1 MNIRALVAE
10 VVGTFTLVA
19 VGSLGIGSALTITN
33 GQVDTLIIQLFVP
46 FTFGLGLMAAI
57 AIGGHASGGHF
68 NPAVTLAAY
77 FDGRVDAKNA
87 LGYVVAQ
94 VIGAFGASLAL
105 LLVTSMLVV
114 KGTVNA
120 PGPTGAGTGAQELH
134 AFSVEIILTAIFV
147 AVILTVT
154 RKAPDQAIIVIPL
167 TLVAIH
173 FAAIPISGAS
183 VNPVR
188 SLAPAVVS
196 STYASLWIYLIAPFA
211 GSAIGWAIYRFLTPP
226 EDDPEEL
233 EYVDEDLEAVLEEMD
248 DDEDEDDAEVD
259 RTRGRRR

>member
-1 MNIRALVAE
+1 VNIRALVAE
-10 VVGTFTLVA
+10 AFGTFTLIIF
-19 VGSLGIGSALTITN
+19 GSLGIASALTITN

-77 FDGRVDAKNA
+77 FDSRLDWKSAV
-87 LGYVVAQ
+87 GYVVAQ
-94 VIGAFGASLAL
+94 VIGGLSASLLL
-105 LLVTSMLVV
+105 LLVTSMAVV
-114 KGTVNA
+114 QASVNS
-120 PGPTGAGTGAQELH
+120 PGPTGAGTGIQELH
-134 AFSVEIILTAIFV
+134 AFAIEIVLTALFV
-147 AVILTVT
+147 ATILTVT
-154 RKAPDQAIIVIPL
+154 RKAPEQAIIVIPL

-173 FAAIPISGAS
+173 FAAIPLSGAS

-196 STYASLWIYLIAPFA
+196 GTYDALWIYLVAPFA

-226 EDDPEEL
+226 EEEPEEL
-233 EYVDEDLEAVLEEMD
+233 EYIDEDLEAVLEEL
-248 DDEDEDDAEVD
+248 EDDDAE
-259 RTRGRRR
+259 GRPA